1 MQITGPDIIRLGEL
15 CMASAAIRFEENVFS
30 PNDIHIEM
38 KETYLASY
46 SGQVKSERFL
56 TTVHHE
62 VNRHHGRI

>member
-1 MQITGPDIIRLGEL
+1 
-15 CMASAAIRFEENVFS
+15 MASAAIGFEENVFS

-46 SGQVKSERFL
+46 SGQVKSERFF
-56 TTVHHE
+56 TIVHHE

>member
-1 MQITGPDIIRLGEL
+1 
-15 CMASAAIRFEENVFS
+15 MASAAIGFEENVFS

-46 SGQVKSERFL
+46 SGQVIERFL